1 MGPQAKA
8 EMDID
13 NLDVLADRGYFSG
26 EEVMACEPLG
36 VMPYVPKPLT
46 SGTKAD
52 VRFGKQDFVYIPEQ
66 DSLPSAGPDAGDE
79 LCTVRLAFD
88 TRRVRG
94 GLIIEAPG
102 VRPEVA
108 PRPDRTLIRALALA
122 AIWSRELATGNVSSI
137 KALAR
142 REGLCNHYTSRLL
155 PLAYLAPDI
164 AEQILQGRQASALSL
179 AVLTSQP
186 MPLDWGDQRRLV
198 ARLAGGSN

>member
-122 AIWSRELATGNVSSI
+122 AIWSRELATGHWQRLIDQGVGAARGPLQPLHI
-137 KALAR
+137 APAAAGVHRAGYRRADPARPAGVGAFAR
-142 REGLCNHYTSRLL
+142 RPHLAAYAAGL
-155 PLAYLAPDI
+155 
-164 AEQILQGRQASALSL
+164 G
-179 AVLTSQP
+179 
-186 MPLDWGDQRRLV
+186 
-198 ARLAGGSN
+198 